1 MAGDAT
7 NANVTILPT
16 DRYTISKQLGKNAG
30 RQTLLAHD
38 RQTNQPVVIKLLTF
52 DQDFE
57 WDDLKLF
64 EREAETLK
72 ALSHPNIPQYL
83 DFFEIASASTKQLA
97 LVQSYVEGRSLE
109 DYLKA
114 GRKFSGAEIREIGKA
129 LLHILVYLHGRQPP
143 VVHRDIKPS
152 NIILGD
158 RSGNSVGQVFLVDF
172 GSVQTLATQE
182 GQTVTIVGTYGYM
195 PPEQFSGRTVP
206 ASDLYSVGTTLIALA
221 TGSHPA
227 DLPQTNLQIQFE
239 KTAKFLPK
247 LKPSG
252 WLMS

>member
-7 NANVTILPT
+7 NANVTTLPT
-16 DRYTISKQLGKNAG
+16 DRYKILKQLGKNAG

-38 RQTNQPVVIKLLTF
+38 YQTNQPVVIKLLTF

-72 ALSHPNIPQYL
+72 ALSHPHIPQYL
-83 DFFEIASASTKQLA
+83 DFFEIAATTNKQLA

-114 GRKFSGAEIREIGKA
+114 ARRFSGAEIREIGKA

-158 RSGNSVGQVFLVDF
+158 RVTVWVRCFWWILV
-172 GSVQTLATQE
+172 
-182 GQTVTIVGTYGYM
+182 
-195 PPEQFSGRTVP
+195 RC
-206 ASDLYSVGTTLIALA
+206 
-221 TGSHPA
+221 
-227 DLPQTNLQIQFE
+227 
-239 KTAKFLPK
+239 
-247 LKPSG
+247 KPWPLRKG
-252 WLMS
+252 KP